1 MDLKQALARCGGA
14 ARSGHLLTLGVPA
27 SDLAAAQG
35 GPLQIGRG
43 AFALPD
49 APFAVATAV
58 RLNGVASH
66 SSAAALHGLPLWRPD
81 PTLHVTVA
89 GDRPD
94 EPGVRIHRAR
104 LGPDEISDLQPI
116 TAPLRTLVDCG
127 RALPLLDAL
136 VILDAAVN
144 RGWVQLEV
152 LQAAADA
159 ARGHG
164 AAALRRVVSYV
175 DRLAESP
182 LESVL
187 RLVVSILNCTVR
199 SHVRTRGVGKVD
211 FLVDGWLALEGD
223 GFEFHSDRRAY
234 RNDRERGNG
243 LVVGR
248 YVLLRFT
255 YEDLAG
261 RPGWVFATIATVL
274 KGGPPWVQANRAS

>member
-14 ARSGHLLTLGVPA
+14 ARSGRLLREGVPA

-35 GPLQIGRG
+35 GPLYLARG

-49 APFAVATAV
+49 APPGLAAAV

-66 SSAAALHGLPLWRPD
+66 STAAELQGLPLWRPR
-81 PTLHVTVA
+81 PVHVTVA
-89 GDRPD
+89 GNRPS
-94 EPGVRIHRAR
+94 EAGVRIHRAR
-104 LGPDEISDLQPI
+104 LQVDEVDATRPV
-116 TAPLRTLVDCG
+116 TAPLRTLLDCG
-127 RALPLLDAL
+127 RVLPLLDAL
-136 VILDAAVN
+136 VIMDAAVH
-144 RGWVQLEV
+144 RGRVRLDV

-164 AAALRRVVSYV
+164 AAALRRVVTYV
-175 DRLAESP
+175 DQLAESP

-187 RLVVSILNCTVR
+187 RLLVSILNCAVR
-199 SHVRTRGVGKVD
+199 SQVRIPGVGKVD

-234 RNDRERGNG
+234 RNDRQRGTA

-248 YVLLRFT
+248 YVYLRFT

-261 RPGWVFATIATVL
+261 RPGWVFATVAHVL
-274 KGGPPWVQANRAS
+274 AAGPPWCAGKRAS

>member
-1 MDLKQALARCGGA
+1 MDLKQALARSGGA
-14 ARSGHLLTLGVPA
+14 ARSGALLILGVSA
-27 SDLAAAQG
+27 AELTAAQG

-43 AFALPD
+43 AFALPE
-49 APFAVATAV
+49 APPGLAAAV

-66 SSAAALHGLPLWRPD
+66 STAAELHGFPLWRPS
-81 PTLHVTVA
+81 PVLHVTVA
-89 GDRPD
+89 GNRPP
-94 EPGVRIHRAR
+94 EAGVHIHRAR
-104 LGPDEISDLQPI
+104 LEPEHVDAMQPM

-127 RALPLLDAL
+127 RVLPLLEAL
-136 VILDAAVN
+136 VIMDAAVH
-144 RGWVQLEV
+144 RGRVRLDV

-164 AAALRRVVSYV
+164 SAALRRVVSYV

-187 RLVVSILNCTVR
+187 RLIVSILNCTVR
-199 SHVRTRGVGKVD
+199 SQARVPGVGKVD
-211 FLVDGWLALEGD
+211 FVVNGWLALEGD

-234 RNDRERGNG
+234 RDDRRRGTA

-248 YVLLRFT
+248 YVYLRFS

-261 RPGWVFATIATVL
+261 RPGWVFATIAHVL
-274 KGGPPWVQANRAS
+274 AAGPPWAQGKRAS